1 MVQAN
6 KKICYVT
13 SCGGHLTEILEYC
26 QKIDKYQ
33 YFFVIN
39 QKRDIS
45 YLGKKFYIV
54 SHSTFDFKFFIVLAQ
69 AYKILKKEKP
79 DLIVSTGASLAVQ
92 FFLLAKILNIKT
104 LFIESFTRVKDLS
117 KTGKI
122 VRLLTK
128 NFYVQTTTLNKKY
141 NLKILN
147 PLI

>member
-1 MVQAN
+1 M
-6 KKICYVT
+6 T

-45 YLGKKFYIV
+45 YLGKKFYVV
-54 SHSTFDFKFFIVLAQ
+54 SHSTFDLKFFIVLFQ
-69 AYKILKKEKP
+69 AYKILRKEKP

-92 FFLLAKILNIKT
+92 FFILAKILNIKT
-104 LFIESFTRVKDLS
+104 LFIESFTRINDLS

-122 VRLLTK
+122 VKLLTK
-128 NFYVQTTTLNKKY
+128 NFYVQTITLKKKF
-141 NLKILN
+141 NLKIFH
-147 PLI
+147 PSI

>member
-1 MVQAN
+1 
-6 KKICYVT
+6 
-13 SCGGHLTEILEYC
+13 
-26 QKIDKYQ
+26 
-33 YFFVIN
+33 VIN

-45 YLGKKFYIV
+45 YLGKKFYVV
-54 SHSTFDFKFFIVLAQ
+54 SHSTFDFKFFIVLIQ

-92 FFLLAKILNIKT
+92 FFILAKILNIKT

-122 VRLLTK
+122 IKLLTK
-128 NFYVQTTTLNKKY
+128 NFYVQTITLNKKF
-141 NLKILN
+141 NLKILH